1 MRQGWVSAGRRPSE
15 PRPLADEPTRPRL
28 TNPLNPS
35 PAQPLRIGSGPIPGH
50 FFQRTSLPPL
60 SLSRGGALRKRCI
73 SGSRS
78 SAGSGS
84 PRVPLCGQA
93 MPLSHDGDF
102 TTPVPGSPST
112 VSAGHSLASAGEAG
126 GFSPADPV
134 AQCKGPEAG
143 ARALTGAHAL
153 FSALDSLLTLSALR
167 RHVSQLKHQLKPG
180 GG

>member
-1 MRQGWVSAGRRPSE
+1 
-15 PRPLADEPTRPRL
+15 
-28 TNPLNPS
+28 
-35 PAQPLRIGSGPIPGH
+35 
-50 FFQRTSLPPL
+50 
-60 SLSRGGALRKRCI
+60 
-73 SGSRS
+73 
-78 SAGSGS
+78 
-84 PRVPLCGQA
+84 

-126 GFSPADPV
+126 GFSQADPV

-153 FSALDSLLTLSALR
+153 FSALDSILAPSALR